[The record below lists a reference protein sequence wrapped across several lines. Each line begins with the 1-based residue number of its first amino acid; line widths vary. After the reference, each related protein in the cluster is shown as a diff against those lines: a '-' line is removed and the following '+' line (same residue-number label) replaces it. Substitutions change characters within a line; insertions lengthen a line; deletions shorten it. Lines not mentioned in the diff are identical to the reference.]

1 MEKGKHLTPA
11 EQWERA
17 TLTND
22 CAVPRL
28 YGNL

>member
-17 TLTND
+17 TLADNFIFYK
-22 CAVPRL
+22 VM
-28 YGNL
+28 Y